1 MKTTIKN
8 GLVITFI
15 NEGYHSIKMKY
26 ADILIEDGRFAKICE
41 SLPEEGEVID
51 AAGKWILP
59 GFINVGS
66 SIAASVLTQGLIP
79 DYKRHNWQGSLVY
92 SRVNPIMDLAEE
104 QLDEDEK
111 YSVMKY
117 GMLRALSSGTSYIV
131 DMNRPSFVKAAAKAA
146 EELGIRSKIISVNT
160 SGGYPKASHEGIL
173 DCKFSEGGA
182 LRGDPSEIQ
191 GLYSIETTSDELW
204 EHVRGL
210 GDNNPLFLCGAYSNY
225 EKQVSWTRY
234 GKSPIA
240 KINDSG
246 ALSGKTVIIQA
257 LFTDFFDR
265 ERLRTAGSSVSI
277 CPSDSLHDGI
287 HPPIVTLLKQDINT
301 SICTGITGH
310 SMLDEMKLAA
320 FGSKLETCSASQ
332 FQASD
337 AFYAATVAGSRAIG
351 ESDTGRIDIGFQG
364 DLLIIDPKRFT
375 PVNYPLIS
383 LIYSGE
389 TRDIEKVIIGG
400 KTVFDYDTHN
410 VEITMLGK
418 IVQEIAERV
427 WVSAR
432 KNIL

>member
-26 ADILIEDGRFAKICE
+26 ADILIEDGRIAKICE
-41 SLPEEGEVID
+41 ALPEEGEVID
-51 AAGKWILP
+51 AAGKWIFP

-66 SIAASVLTQGLIP
+66 SLAASVLTQGLIP
-79 DYKRHNWQGSLVY
+79 DYKRHNWQGSLIY

-104 QLDEDEK
+104 LLDEDEK
-111 YSVMKY
+111 YTVMKY
-117 GMLRALSSGTSYIV
+117 GMLRVLSSGASYIV
-131 DMNRPSFVKAAAKAA
+131 DMNRPSFVKAANKAA
-146 EELGIRSKIISVNT
+146 EELGIRSRIVSMKT
-160 SGGYPKASHEGIL
+160 SGDYPRASHEGLL
-173 DCKFSEGGA
+173 DCKFPEGGA
-182 LRGDPSEIQ
+182 LGAEPYEVP
-191 GLYSIETTSDELW
+191 GLYSIETTSEDLW
-204 EHVRGL
+204 EQVRGF
-210 GDNNPLFLCGAYSNY
+210 GENNPIVLYGAYSNY
-225 EKQVSWTRY
+225 EKQISWTRY

-246 ALSGKTVIIQA
+246 ALTEKTVVLQS

-277 CPSDSLHDGI
+277 CPSDSIHDGI

-310 SMLDEMKLAA
+310 SMLEEMKLAA
-320 FGSKLETCSASQ
+320 FGSKLDTASASQ

-337 AFYAATVAGSRAIG
+337 AFYTATVAGSRAIG
-351 ESDTGRIDIGFQG
+351 EQDTGRIDIGFHG

-375 PVNYPLIS
+375 PANYPLIS

-389 TRDIEKVIIGG
+389 SRDIEKVIIGG
-400 KTVFDYDTHN
+400 NTVFDYDTHSE
-410 VEITMLGK
+410 EITMLGTK
-418 IVQEIAERV
+418 VQKIAEQAWAASRE
-427 WVSAR
+427 
-432 KNIL
+432 NIL